1 MSKGGGDAS
10 AASGQAMRA
19 ASSMLP
25 LAAAAAIAV
34 VAALAGVPF
43 LDGMAPAAHAQQ
55 YDNGDCAPDPTDCI
69 FRFTDTPV
77 MERPGTGQFGESLI
91 RFDPAGNRLYIAY
104 DNVVAVY
111 NASSPGRPLMF
122 NATFPGGPGESIDAM
137 EVNTR
142 TGDLYVATRI
152 GGYQSASGTTYLF
165 KMNSSGSVSNVT
177 ITTPYFNSGAARN
190 PAPLELRVDS
200 ERSLVYMSTAW
211 PRGTHGIENEA
222 GADGIVVVNATD
234 DPPTYLSFGV
244 DVNDWR
250 GVNWRNTFHAWFVSS
265 MAVNSTAVNHT
276 IVYAMAYYF
285 DGSASGLHRFQVG
298 LVTLWFN
305 GGGGGIPFN
314 QHYTQ
319 IDEVQLKTGDQN
331 AKNDWAL
338 NAYDMVLDDRNDK
351 LFVLME
357 QTGVLRWYD
366 LKNRT
371 SGPNGLPTLGGTLE
385 ATSGFNRDLVLDEGR
400 GLLYW
405 FTSDSVGVY
414 RTSDG
419 VRLAVVDRPGVDNDG
434 YPGQDSAGYVYAKGH
449 AAAVDAVPASA
460 AIPAGVD
467 AGDIDTGIV
476 YALGPKPSNLAVIDP
491 RPESAP
497 ERLAREV
504 ADGGTVAIPD
514 GMYRDVYLSTGAG
527 GAEKAM
533 TIRPA
538 SGEAGGVVFTGA
550 SHIRVRNGDVAVQGI
565 VFRDTTCHDKLE
577 DADRAGGY
585 LPDHV
590 VNVDADAAR
599 IANVTITDSVFENTC
614 YGAILSGGLDGPG
627 SGNASD
633 VAIRNNT
640 FRDIGYNARHHGGV
654 PEEPRSAIR
663 TGVYSGG
670 VQMQNATISSNTFE
684 RIAGVAVDV
693 RQARNI
699 TVSNNAIADT
709 PHSAIRIHGGSD
721 GVEVRGNTIANAS
734 YAPNF
739 DYLRGVDGSAALAQ
753 DAAILVVPDD
763 GGLLGRT
770 GSVNA
775 TGNDIS
781 RSGGAFSV
789 CGAVCEGNR
798 TAGYATTIGSD
809 VDSVVGPGG
818 QDMRFNW
825 NTLRMDNGGDR
836 LVENGVRGALD
847 ARYNYYPGY
856 EPAAGLFRAG
866 AQASGNLPAG
876 SVLHRPLFTLAP
888 DDPEGPSVLRVTSD
902 NASGSYAAGDS
913 IDIAVEFTK
922 PVSVSGTPVLTV
934 DAGPVDRGL
943 DMVRHDAS
951 VMGFRYAVAAGDSS
965 PVLEYANR
973 SSLSAGGGID
983 DMHLGIPASLAL
995 PALGSPESLSARGL
1009 VIGTPDT
1016 TAPTVRNVTSESPD
1030 AVYGKGEL
1038 VEVQVVF
1045 SEAVYVST
1053 EGGTPRLMLD
1063 AGRDAGSP
1071 AAYASGS
1078 GTETLVFEYRPAD
1091 GDRSDDLDYTNATAL
1106 ELNGGTIRDR
1116 VRNDANLA
1124 LAEPGEAGSLGSLKD
1139 IEIDAVPP
1147 LVDGSVEA
1155 ELRDR
1160 IRVTFDEPV
1169 ASGAANASDGWAV
1182 SGQDAGDLSL
1192 YHRPI
1197 PMDEPLLEIVLELDA
1212 HLPDT
1217 APDMALSYNG
1227 SIGAIVDVAGNP
1239 LRSVPET
1246 SVADRLRPEVD
1257 EALIAGPRNATIDYT
1272 EPVTASQGAYAEID
1286 IGGAAR
1292 AVDPYSAALALARHA
1307 LGFAAPDAPV
1317 PEPPSSITIDGRAVL
1332 DEASPPNA
1340 LADGPVTVPVLDGR
1354 ILEVHSSRITG
1365 PGEVVVKYTVNA
1377 AAPLNAYGSLV
1388 VGGQARDIT
1397 GLDGGGGDGHAHTLT
1412 FDPPGA
1418 PPDATGSVNISGSAV
1433 VASGSG
1439 MLLGDG
1445 GAIEQNLGDGR
1456 SPSAGRATAVSQ
1468 SAIRVEFDEPIVSPG
1483 AGAAGWSV
1491 RGGDAAGRTVAS
1503 SQDIAASGPAAASLD
1518 LFLDGPLPDTAPDA
1532 ITLSYRPAA
1541 GGSVEDAA
1549 GNGLVASST
1558 SILDGI
1564 APRVEAGSPVIAGPN
1579 TVEIRY
1585 TERVWAHPGAY
1596 ASVALSSGGG
1606 ARSIVGLEGNGTAV
1620 HTVSFGGA
1628 AGERGATGMLAM
1640 DVLAVRDAA
1649 QNPLDAASPLA
1660 LADDQ
1665 PPSVSGATAV
1675 SLDTIR
1681 VEFNAPVVAAG
1692 AGAAGWSVRG
1702 GDAENRTVASSAD
1715 VPASA
1720 PSDSLELFLDG
1731 PLPDTAP
1738 DGVVLSYDPAAGGSV
1753 EDPAGRGLV
1762 AAAVPVGDGIVPVIR
1777 FAFVAGPH
1785 EAEVRYAEPVWA
1797 APGAY
1802 ASVALSSGGGER
1814 SIVGLEGNGTAVH
1827 TVSFGGDAAV
1837 QGDTGR
1843 LKMDAS
1849 AVRDAAQLALGPDA
1863 ALVIGLAGEAP
1874 PAQPGGA
1881 SARAA
1886 FTAANTVTIDY
1897 SAPLGPPAGHAG
1909 PVYTEV
1915 TIDGGGG
1922 GGGEQRPVTG
1932 AEGLGTAVHTVT
1944 FGGDG
1949 VGVNR
1954 TGTITL
1960 AVGLEG
1966 RTGAAGEGGGG
1977 LQQFAAGDISV
1988 ASGLTVQTVLLA
2000 QPQQAQPV
2008 RIEPDGFTRAV
2019 DGTAPGRSARLAINV
2034 SGLAGPPGMPNAATF
2049 PAEAVTL
2056 TASFAEVTFPP
2067 GVVAQPVPPGGV
2079 FYLYADAREPPA
2091 EDVASSLGHPASG
2104 GLILR
2109 TIVEVGGDQAPVAF
2123 DMPVR
2128 VQLEGQ
2134 AAGRA
2139 FYIEGA
2145 NGTISPIDLACAA
2158 DDTERVHRQLGG
2170 MGECRI
2176 DSADG
2181 EDMVIHTYHLTR
2193 FGTAAS
2199 ERGTPP
2205 PVVHTCSLRLDKTD
2219 LAADGVL
2226 GSYSKPVRQA
2236 VVNSGSLPFDR
2247 VALDATPWRVDPAPG
2262 GQGAGAPPLPAS
2274 LTVTSATAQGG
2285 EFAPLPAGIAD
2296 GLGGGQE
2303 EALWLAIN
2311 LTGHAQVNG
2320 TRLVQDVA
2328 YTAECAG

>member
-1 MSKGGGDAS
+1 MSKGGDAS
-10 AASGQAMRA
+10 AASGQATHA
-19 ASSMLP
+19 VSSILP
-25 LAAAAAIAV
+25 LAGAAAIAV
-34 VAALAGVPF
+34 VAALAGMPF
-43 LDGMAPAAHAQQ
+43 LDGVAPAAHAQE
-55 YDNGDCAPDPTDCI
+55 YDNGDCAPDLTDCI

-77 MERPGTGQFGESLI
+77 MERPGTGQFDGESLI
-91 RFDPAGNRLYIAY
+91 RLDPASNRLYIAY
-104 DNVVAVY
+104 DNMVAVY
-111 NASSPGRPLMF
+111 NASRPGHPMMF

-152 GGYQSASGTTYLF
+152 GGYLPPSQGGTGTTYLF

-177 ITTPYFNSGAARN
+177 ITTPHYFSGAPHS
-190 PAPLELRVDS
+190 PAPFELRVDS

-211 PRGTHGIENEA
+211 PRNQPGIQDEA
-222 GADGIVVVNATD
+222 SADGIVVVNATD
-234 DPPTYLSFGV
+234 DPPTHLPFGR
-244 DVNDWR
+244 DVN
-250 GVNWRNTFHAWFVSS
+250 GWRNTYNAWYVSS
-265 MAVNSTAVNHT
+265 MALNSTAANHT

-285 DGSASGLHRFQVG
+285 DNSASGFNVYKVG
-298 LVTLWFN
+298 LLTLKFD
-305 GGGGGIPFN
+305 GGGGGVGFN
-314 QHYTQ
+314 PHYTP
-319 IDEVQLKTGDQN
+319 IDRVVLRQAEQN
-331 AKNDWAL
+331 AKNNWEY

-357 QTGVLRWYD
+357 RTGELRWYD

-385 ATSGFNRDLVLDEGR
+385 ATPGFNRDLVLDEGR

-405 FTSDSVGVY
+405 ITSDNVGVY

-419 VRLAVVDRPGVDNDG
+419 ARLAVVDRPGVDNDG
-434 YPGQDSAGYVYAKGH
+434 YPGQDSGGYNYAKGH
-449 AAAVDAVPASA
+449 AAAIDAVPVSA
-460 AIPAGVD
+460 DLPAGVD

-476 YALGPKPSNLAVIDP
+476 HALGPKPSNLAVLDP

-504 ADGGTVAIPD
+504 GDGGTVAIPD
-514 GMYRDVYLSTGAG
+514 GTYRDVYLSTGAG

-614 YGAILSGGLDGPG
+614 YGGILSGGLDGPG

-670 VQMQNATISSNTFE
+670 VQMQNAAISSNTFE

-699 TVSNNAIADT
+699 TVSNNTIADT

-770 GSVNA
+770 GGVNA

-876 SVLHRPLFTLAP
+876 SVLYEPSFMGAP
-888 DDPEGPSVLRVTSD
+888 DDQASVLRVTSA
-902 NASGSYAAGDS
+902 NASGSSYAAGDQ
-913 IDIAVEFTK
+913 IDITVEFTK
-922 PVSVSGTPVLTV
+922 PVAITGTPALTI
-934 DAGPVDRGL
+934 DAGPVDRNL
-943 DMVRHDAS
+943 DMTRHDWS
-951 VMGFRYAVAAGDSS
+951 VLTFRYAVVDGDSS
-965 PVLEYANR
+965 PALEYTNR
-973 SSLSAGGGID
+973 SSLAAGGGID
-983 DMHLGIPASLAL
+983 DLHLGIPASLAL

-1106 ELNGGTIRDR
+1106 EPNGGTIRDL
-1116 VRNDANLA
+1116 VRNDANLE
-1124 LAEPGEAGSLGSLKD
+1124 LAEPGEAGSLGRLVN
-1139 IEIDAVPP
+1139 IRIDAVPP
-1147 LVDGSVEA
+1147 LVVGSAEA

-1182 SGQDAGDLSL
+1182 SGQDAGNLSL

-1197 PMDEPLLEIVLELDA
+1197 PMNEPLLEIVLELDA

-1227 SIGAIVDVAGNP
+1227 GIGAIVDVAGNP
-1239 LRSVPET
+1239 LRSMPET

-1292 AVDPYSAALALARHA
+1292 AVDPYSTALALARHV

-1332 DEASPPNA
+1332 DEASQPNA

-1377 AAPLNAYGSLV
+1377 AAPLSAYGSLV
-1388 VGGQARDIT
+1388 VGGQARNIT
-1397 GLDGGGGDGHAHTLT
+1397 GLDGGGGGGHAHTLA

-1439 MLLGDG
+1439 MRLGDG
-1445 GAIEQNLGDGR
+1445 GAIEQSLGDGQ
-1456 SPSAGRATAVSQ
+1456 SPSAGRATAVSL
-1468 SAIRVEFDEPIVSPG
+1468 SAIRVEFDEPVVSPG

-1491 RGGDAAGRTVAS
+1491 RGGDAADLTVAS

-1606 ARSIVGLEGNGTAV
+1606 ERSIVGLEGNGTAV

-1628 AGERGATGMLAM
+1628 AGERGATGTLAM

-1681 VEFNAPVVAAG
+1681 VEFDTPVVAAG

-1702 GDAENRTVASSAD
+1702 GDAAGRTVASSAD

-1762 AAAVPVGDGIVPVIR
+1762 AATVPVGDGIAPVIR
-1777 FAFVAGPH
+1777 FAFIAGPN

-1849 AVRDAAQLALGPDA
+1849 AVRDGAQLPLGPDA

-1915 TIDGGGG
+1915 TIDGDGGG
-1922 GGGEQRPVTG
+1922 SEQRPVTG

-1949 VGVNR
+1949 VGVNH

-2034 SGLAGPPGMPNAATF
+2034 SGLAGPPGMPNTVTF

-2079 FYLYADAREPPA
+2079 FYLYADAGEPPA
-2091 EDVASSLGHPASG
+2091 EDVASSLGYPASG

-2176 DSADG
+2176 DSANG

-2236 VVNSGSLPFDR
+2236 VVNSGSQPFDR
-2247 VALDATPWRVDPAPG
+2247 VALDATPWHVDPAPG

-2274 LTVTSATAQGG
+2274 LTVTSATAQGV